1 MQAYRTMVQMMPSG
15 STRPELVIQGN
26 VFVASWTRPDGKQV
40 TGMWS
45 PYVPVM
51 WKTGS
56 LRGAQMT
63 DYMGNEMGRAGRKV
77 RLTDSVVFFLK

>member
-1 MQAYRTMVQMMPSG
+1 
-15 STRPELVIQGN
+15 
-26 VFVASWTRPDGKQV
+26 
-40 TGMWS
+40 
-45 PYVPVM
+45 M

-77 RLTDSVVFFLK
+77 RLTDSVVFFVK